1 MSRSWTAGVRRARVR
16 FASLAQAGPGPAV
29 GIIGEHAWKKAQAKD
44 AWQLG
49 WKPAGLCRT
58 AALLR
63 GGFAIAGAK
72 RAGGRLLQWT
82 FDITKATRPEPHH
95 GVVRILA
102 PFWPRFARGRGNS
115 LLELSLL
122 QHQTSN
128 QVGQFGLTV
137 MPLEGNADMIVW
149 RQAVDTELRLAAQ
162 WEESWGFLKEQSAKD
177 EAKRQKVVLPKL
189 SDTKG
194 YGSVSGAPAVSKD
207 NVHDLP
213 VSTPRLF
220 LATSQQAYKQRPPIE
235 ELHMKRWTV
244 RRDPELWPTICPAK

>member
-1 MSRSWTAGVRRARVR
+1 
-16 FASLAQAGPGPAV
+16 
-29 GIIGEHAWKKAQAKD
+29 
-44 AWQLG
+44 
-49 WKPAGLCRT
+49 
-58 AALLR
+58 
-63 GGFAIAGAK
+63 
-72 RAGGRLLQWT
+72 
-82 FDITKATRPEPHH
+82 
-95 GVVRILA
+95 VVRILA
-102 PFWPRFARGRGNS
+102 PCWPRFACGRGNS
-115 LLELSLL
+115 LLELSVL

-162 WEESWGFLKEQSAKD
+162 WEESWGFLREQSAKD

-194 YGSVSGAPAVSKD
+194 YGSVAGAPAVSKD

-235 ELHMKRWTV
+235 KLHMKRWTV

>member
-1 MSRSWTAGVRRARVR
+1 VKPKTRGTLAG
-16 FASLAQAGPGPAV
+16 SPPGCAV
-29 GIIGEHAWKKAQAKD
+29 
-44 AWQLG
+44 
-49 WKPAGLCRT
+49 PPPYC
-58 AALLR
+58 
-63 GGFAIAGAK
+63 
-72 RAGGRLLQWT
+72 
-82 FDITKATRPEPHH
+82 
-95 GVVRILA
+95 GVVLPLRV
-102 PFWPRFARGRGNS
+102 
-115 LLELSLL
+115 LSVLV
-122 QHQTSN
+122 S
-128 QVGQFGLTV
+128 
-137 MPLEGNADMIVW
+137 GNADMIVGVLAHRGMVMVW

-194 YGSVSGAPAVSKD
+194 YGSVSAAPAVSKD

-235 ELHMKRWTV
+235 KLHMKRWTV